1 MNHEISNLEPREVF
15 KFFDILSSIPRG
27 SGHEE
32 KVSNWFVEYAEERG
46 YEVYQD
52 ELCNILIKAAGTEGY
67 ENSPTVIFHGHMDMV
82 CKKTAGTEHDFLNDP
97 LELYTEDGYVRARGT
112 TLGADNGIGISYF
125 LALLDSKEIP
135 HPPIEMAITVMEEM
149 GKVGGDGFHTE
160 RLTGKRMLDMNWHM
174 DDHILAG
181 CGGDVSVKYSVKHEK
196 EACNQKAAFYAL
208 DIYGLIGG
216 HCEFDIV
223 LERGNSIK
231 LLARVLNNILEKTEN
246 VRIAAVSGGV
256 QNNVIPS
263 EANAVLAITEQE
275 LPKVEAVVEET
286 FAEIKAEYAATDPDI
301 EVKLHPAGD
310 RYETVFTNQMAEKLV
325 KSIMLLPNG
334 VISMSFKIEGISECS
349 NNIGIMTT
357 AGNGVEIVST
367 ITSLVTTRKHEV
379 VKQMLALAEL
389 AGEGVTAEQVGTDA
403 PEWIYN
409 PDSYM
414 LKTAAESYR
423 EVTGEEPEIYAMP
436 ASLELGL
443 FQDRVKGLDIVSI
456 GTVTHGVHTP
466 SEELEIESVGKVWNI
481 FKTMMKRLQK

>member
-1 MNHEISNLEPREVF
+1 MSGVLSQLEPKEVF
-15 KFFDILSSIPRG
+15 QFFETLSDIPRG
-27 SGHEE
+27 SSHEE
-32 KVSNWFVEYAEERG
+32 KVSDWFVQFANERG
-46 YEVYQD
+46 YEVFQD
-52 ELCNILIKAAGTEGY
+52 DLHNILIKAPGTPGY
-67 ENSPTVIFHGHMDMV
+67 ENSPTLIFHGHMDMV
-82 CKKTAGTEHDFLNDP
+82 CKKTIDVEHDFLNEG
-97 LELYTEDGYVRARGT
+97 LKLYTEDGFVRAKGT

-149 GKVGGDGFHTE
+149 GKVGGEGFHTE
-160 RLTGKRMLDMNWHM
+160 KLTGTRMLDMNWHM

-181 CGGDVSVKYSVKHEK
+181 CGGDVSVKYSVFLER
-196 EACNQKAAFYAL
+196 EAVADAKFYSL
-208 DIYGLIGG
+208 DILGLIGG

-231 LLARVLNNILEKTEN
+231 LLARVLNNILSATNE
-246 VRIAAVSGGV
+246 VRVATISGGV

-263 EANAVLAITEQE
+263 EANAILAIKDSEFETVKAIVLSTYAE
-275 LPKVEAVVEET
+275 LKD
-286 FAEIKAEYAATDPDI
+286 EYNITDPD
-301 EVKLHPAGD
+301 VKMELTESD
-310 RYETVFTNQMAEKLV
+310 QVFEQVFTAKMTEKLV

-357 AGNGVEIVST
+357 EENAVEIVST
-367 ITSLVTTRKHEV
+367 ITSIVTTRKHEV
-379 VKQMLALAEL
+379 VKEMLALADL
-389 AGEGVTAEQVGTDA
+389 VGDGVKAEQIGTDA

-414 LKTAAESYR
+414 LKIATEAYKA
-423 EVTGEEPEIYAMP
+423 VTGEEPEVYAMP

-443 FQDRVKGLDIVSI
+443 FQDRVKGLDIVSV

-466 SEELEIESVGKVWNI
+466 SEELGIESVGKVWKI
-481 FKTMMKRLQK
+481 FKEMMKNLKD